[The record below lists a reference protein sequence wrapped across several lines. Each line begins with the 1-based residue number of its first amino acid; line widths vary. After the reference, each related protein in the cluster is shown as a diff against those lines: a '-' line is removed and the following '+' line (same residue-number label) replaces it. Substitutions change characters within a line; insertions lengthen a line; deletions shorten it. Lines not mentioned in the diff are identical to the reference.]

1 MSESQYPPELGAP
14 QDRREVSSPMEAE
27 IRAVAGSLLREVR
40 KDLPFFGG
48 CGFAVGLLMVAQ
60 YRLNENGIAPKDSWP
75 DALFSDFVSFNAF
88 GLVFVGLLA
97 LGALATC
104 LAALNIG
111 WHKLE
116 QVVAHLEERLA
127 QLASSI
133 ISFTLGLSTLALLHS
148 GYTSTASGA
157 VLAVMVVMFDCL
169 LIVGF
174 VSAALVAR
182 SRPPFDR
189 WWFGVVFLTLSV
201 AAAAWFI
208 FRGVK

>member
-1 MSESQYPPELGAP
+1 
-14 QDRREVSSPMEAE
+14 MEAE
-27 IRAVAGSLLREVR
+27 IKAVAGSLLREVR
-40 KDLPFFGG
+40 KDLPFFGA
-48 CGFAVGLLMVAQ
+48 CGFAVGLLMLAQ
-60 YRLNENGIAPKDSWP
+60 YRLSKNGITPKDSWP

-97 LGALATC
+97 LGALVTC

-148 GYTSTASGA
+148 GYTSTAGGA
-157 VLAVMVVMFDCL
+157 ALAVMVVLFDCL
-169 LIVGF
+169 LVVGF

-182 SRPPFDR
+182 RKPPFDR
-189 WWFGVVFLTLSV
+189 WWFGVVFLTLAV
-201 AAAAWFI
+201 AGTLWFI